1 MQIQHIVDV
10 KENPLPRKR
19 NRPGE
24 VGSQYSVQ
32 ASHVDSRCYKASLN
46 PLSSVDKSFRILG
59 CKTIEPHPT
68 GNQQPHLLRIHQLLN
83 RQNCFEHRDPGIQG
97 ATASPLKPAW
107 SSFICEVTRAV
118 SKLASNG
125 RGGGG
130 RARVQA

>member
-68 GNQQPHLLRIHQLLN
+68 GNQQPHLLRIHQLLKAKTGKIVLN
-83 RQNCFEHRDPGIQG
+83 IETLGYKEQRLHP
-97 ATASPLKPAW
+97 
-107 SSFICEVTRAV
+107 
-118 SKLASNG
+118 
-125 RGGGG
+125 
-130 RARVQA
+130 